1 MKPGGKSDLGTACNS
16 LHLLKNLSMASAF
29 SHAFV
34 ALALGKAL
42 RLPVLTWPL
51 LLMGMVCSIIPDADV
66 IGFSFGIRYS
76 DLWGH
81 RGMTHS
87 LFFAGLLS
95 AVLVGLCYRK
105 KSSTE
110 KVGIGVYLFLCTMS
124 HGVLDA
130 LTDGG
135 LGVAFF
141 SPFDPTRYF
150 FPFRPVAVSPIGIG
164 DFFNEHAVR
173 ILASEVAW
181 IWLPTTALFLMVQG
195 CHYLWCGR
203 FSRDHHRAIQPPEP
217 RER

>member
-1 MKPGGKSDLGTACNS
+1 
-16 LHLLKNLSMASAF
+16 MASAF

-34 ALALGKAL
+34 ALVLGKSL
-42 RLPVLTWPL
+42 RYPAMTWPVLLT
-51 LLMGMVCSIIPDADV
+51 GAVCSIVPDLDV
-66 IGFSFGIRYS
+66 IGFAFGIRYG

-87 LFFAGLLS
+87 LFFAACLS
-95 AVLVGLCYRK
+95 AALVALGHRQESLK
-105 KSSTE
+105 IKTG
-110 KVGIGVYLFLCTMS
+110 VGIYLFLCTAS

-164 DFFNEHAVR
+164 QFFSSEALR
-173 ILASEVAW
+173 ILASEIQW
-181 IWLPTTALFLMVQG
+181 IWLPTTLTFLILRGVR
-195 CHYLWCGR
+195 YLWFRRLWQNG
-203 FSRDHHRAIQPPEP
+203 P
-217 RER
+217 